1 LDATL
6 PNRWA
11 LAAGRSPAKGCVICR
26 GPRLPGAR
34 LCGPCKAALKRARL
48 ETVAELVPRPSRAVA
63 EAQEMRRRAKE
74 RAAARPATPKRRRLL
89 IPASLLVMALMAGA
103 GYLTWHVARSGH
115 EGPAAPVAPS
125 RSPIAHPPAA
135 QIARSAPAAAPVAI
149 EAKRIVDVLPPQPAT
164 RAPMAPHPPRVAP
177 KRAPEAAAAPV
188 TLPADR
194 FAAAAQPA
202 LPAAVPMTEAVL
214 PAREAPVPDRWQ
226 VMADQIVRCGRDG
239 FLAGVICEQR
249 VRLKYCEG
257 YWGQAPQCASGVPN
271 EHGN

>member
-1 LDATL
+1 MDATL

-11 LAAGRSPAKGCVICR
+11 LAAGRSPARGCVICR

-74 RAAARPATPKRRRLL
+74 RAAAHPATPKRPRRL
-89 IPASLLVMALMAGA
+89 IPASVLVMALMAGG
-103 GYLTWHVARSGH
+103 GYLTWRVARAGL
-115 EGPAAPVAPS
+115 EGPAAPVA
-125 RSPIAHPPAA
+125 HPPAA
-135 QIARSAPAAAPVAI
+135 PIARSAPATAPAAT
-149 EAKRIVDVLPPQPAT
+149 EAKRIVDVLPPPPAAK
-164 RAPMAPHPPRVAP
+164 APMAPHPPRVAP
-177 KRAPEAAAAPV
+177 KRAPEVAAAPV

-202 LPAAVPMTEAVL
+202 LPAAVPATEAVP
-214 PAREAPVPDRWQ
+214 PAREAPAPDRWQ

-249 VRLKYCEG
+249 VRLKYCDG

-271 EHGN
+271 DHGN